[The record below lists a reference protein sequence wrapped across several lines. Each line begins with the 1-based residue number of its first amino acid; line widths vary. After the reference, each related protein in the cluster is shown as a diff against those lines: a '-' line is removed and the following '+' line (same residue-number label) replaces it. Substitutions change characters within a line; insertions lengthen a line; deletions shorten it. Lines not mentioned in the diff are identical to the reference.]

1 MKTRTGSPPLHVHVT
16 ESTPVHVHVK
26 RNQKTPRFRLQ
37 AAAKGG
43 PGGLRST
50 ALVKTRVPW
59 IPPGKTS
66 LRDASSKWEG
76 PTNRLDIAPLSEPS
90 SLAGM
95 LRPED
100 LSADEEDVL
109 HGRIHLY
116 ERKID
121 NLVTEVN
128 SLKNESEQL
137 SASQRVIREQEEE
150 LAEAAKELE
159 VSEKENSRLRLSMEK
174 IQEETDYTR
183 CEAWIPKG
191 SLAFAPPCRSSSAV
205 NRPPEQLM
213 TVLNHF
219 KLSFMSGSEAS
230 LLARQKELLLQKLET
245 FEGTNRTLRSL
256 LREHHMREVLISPP
270 CPAQYLTLEF
280 PPFFQHLLVK
290 LQERGEEVDQLTVLL
305 QTEKD
310 NAKTTGELS
319 KVLESTR
326 AHLQGQLRSK
336 EAENNR
342 LAIQIRNLDRVANQH
357 RGEMAH
363 VVEQLR
369 ELKQRADAD
378 KEALKKATRAQKQRA
393 ERSEDA
399 VGQLGTQLL
408 EKETQLAD
416 AVSAAESWNSRHS
429 QLLKEKNHME
439 MEITVLNSR
448 VADLSEQLRDV
459 EDKAR
464 AEREG
469 LLDRLHGL
477 TSDYTALRLENQTLK
492 ATLAAMEEKLTLS
505 QSDVQ
510 QVKASVKQYESLVES
525 YKTQVQKTR
534 AEADEYALKL
544 EMTEKE
550 AQSLREDLKRQTE
563 QARGRLQG
571 RLAQLEPLPE
581 ALKQA
586 ELQLQEAQER
596 ERAQERRSMELSGAL
611 AELRLKAEQQ
621 SAQAEAARAKNL
633 VLLEENKH
641 LQNKAGILERKLEE
655 AASQNRDLLQVI
667 SKREETIHTN
677 QLHLEEKSRECGLLA
692 RQLEEALEDARC
704 QVAHTRERAASK
716 ERSTQ
721 AKLLDLESQLSRTK
735 SELEQLRR
743 AKEDAERR
751 FQSRLQDVRDRL
763 EQSDSTNRSLQN
775 YVQFLKASYASVFG
789 DSALASSA
797 ARGPSPL

>member
-1 MKTRTGSPPLHVHVT
+1 KKGMKTRTGSPPLHVHVT

-26 RNQKTPRFRLQ
+26 RNQKSKSAGKTQ

-121 NLVTEVN
+121 NLVE
-128 SLKNESEQL
+128 LCKREHLLERQSEQL

-183 CEAWIPKG
+183 LEKEALLQEKDALLKKLVEAEMDG
-191 SLAFAPPCRSSSAV
+191 VAASKQVAAMR
-205 NRPPEQLM
+205 E
-213 TVLNHF
+213 TVGRIQ
-219 KLSFMSGSEAS
+219 SETQMSGSEAS

-256 LREHHMREVLISPP
+256 LREHHMRETETVRLSE
-270 CPAQYLTLEF
+270 QKESLLRRLTDLEA
-280 PPFFQHLLVK
+280 
-290 LQERGEEVDQLTVLL
+290 ENT
-305 QTEKD
+305 D

-363 VVEQLR
+363 VAEQLR

-439 MEITVLNSR
+439 MEITVLNRS
-448 VADLSEQLRDV
+448 DRD
-459 EDKAR
+459 
-464 AEREG
+464 
-469 LLDRLHGL
+469 
-477 TSDYTALRLENQTLK
+477 T
-492 ATLAAMEEKLTLS
+492 
-505 QSDVQ
+505 
-510 QVKASVKQYESLVES
+510 
-525 YKTQVQKTR
+525 
-534 AEADEYALKL
+534 
-544 EMTEKE
+544 
-550 AQSLREDLKRQTE
+550 
-563 QARGRLQG
+563 
-571 RLAQLEPLPE
+571 
-581 ALKQA
+581 
-586 ELQLQEAQER
+586 
-596 ERAQERRSMELSGAL
+596 
-611 AELRLKAEQQ
+611 
-621 SAQAEAARAKNL
+621 
-633 VLLEENKH
+633 
-641 LQNKAGILERKLEE
+641 
-655 AASQNRDLLQVI
+655 
-667 SKREETIHTN
+667 
-677 QLHLEEKSRECGLLA
+677 
-692 RQLEEALEDARC
+692 
-704 QVAHTRERAASK
+704 
-716 ERSTQ
+716 
-721 AKLLDLESQLSRTK
+721 
-735 SELEQLRR
+735 
-743 AKEDAERR
+743 
-751 FQSRLQDVRDRL
+751 
-763 EQSDSTNRSLQN
+763 
-775 YVQFLKASYASVFG
+775 
-789 DSALASSA
+789 
-797 ARGPSPL
+797 

>member
-26 RNQKTPRFRLQ
+26 RNQKSKSAGKTQ

-128 SLKNESEQL
+128 SLKNEVELCKREHLLERQSEQL

-219 KLSFMSGSEAS
+219 KLSFAS

-256 LREHHMREVLISPP
+256 LREHHMRETETVRLSE
-270 CPAQYLTLEF
+270 QKESLLRRLTDLEAENT
-280 PPFFQHLLVK
+280 HLLVK

-439 MEITVLNSR
+439 MEITVLNRKTISCQP
-448 VADLSEQLRDV
+448 LCPSQ
-459 EDKAR
+459 
-464 AEREG
+464 
-469 LLDRLHGL
+469 
-477 TSDYTALRLENQTLK
+477 

-611 AELRLKAEQQ
+611 AELRLK
-621 SAQAEAARAKNL
+621 
-633 VLLEENKH
+633 V
-641 LQNKAGILERKLEE
+641 
-655 AASQNRDLLQVI
+655 
-667 SKREETIHTN
+667 
-677 QLHLEEKSRECGLLA
+677 C
-692 RQLEEALEDARC
+692 
-704 QVAHTRERAASK
+704 
-716 ERSTQ
+716 
-721 AKLLDLESQLSRTK
+721 
-735 SELEQLRR
+735 
-743 AKEDAERR
+743 
-751 FQSRLQDVRDRL
+751 F
-763 EQSDSTNRSLQN
+763 
-775 YVQFLKASYASVFG
+775 SVCVY
-789 DSALASSA
+789 D
-797 ARGPSPL
+797 GPSESGRGESSDPF